1 LFTTRLNLSERA
13 MPACG
18 FSHKRRRRLAFRTKV
33 LSTGRS
39 TNEALAV
46 ALVSRT
52 YGTCLTQ
59 VFENTQICSGTSME
73 AVLGPDQAHSST
85 GYYVSG
91 TTTNSNSL
99 RPFMQALLA
108 DSYIRGWVAGHLLNE
123 EMGGRGDADENLTP
137 LTTRAN
143 GAHKAYESHIK
154 KMLQQCHLIDRDNKS
169 HDWWYGVKY
178 QVTACPQAMVDPD
191 LIDTC
196 VASHLTITYKYIKI
210 KKDGFPHSVKIEEI
224 DIGTEKFL
232 RMLNI
237 AGKPNCTSANAVNER
252 CNPFNTEFSVEIHNK
267 N

>member
-1 LFTTRLNLSERA
+1 
-13 MPACG
+13 
-18 FSHKRRRRLAFRTKV
+18 LAFRAKIV
-33 LSTGRS
+33 STGRS

-46 ALVSRT
+46 ALIIRT

-59 VFENTQICSGTSME
+59 VFENTQIRSGTSME

-91 TTTNSNSL
+91 TKTNSNSL

-108 DSYIRGWVAGHLLNE
+108 DSHMQGWVAGHLLNE
-123 EMGGRGDADENLTP
+123 EMGGLGDADENLTP

-154 KMLQQCHLIDRDNKS
+154 KMLHQCHLIDRDNKA
-169 HDWWYGVKY
+169 HDYWYGVRYK
-178 QVTACPQAMVDPD
+178 VTAWPRAMVTPD

-196 VASHLTITYKYIKI
+196 VASHLAIRYKYIKI
-210 KKDGFPHSVKIEEI
+210 KKDGFPQSVKIEEV
-224 DIGTEKFL
+224 D
-232 RMLNI
+232 
-237 AGKPNCTSANAVNER
+237 TSVENEW
-252 CNPFNTEFSVEIHNK
+252 CNPFNTEFSVEIHNE